1 MTVIADGGVLD
12 QTGPV
17 NDAFRNCTPLPA
29 GVIRVTGPIGITA
42 TASGYANTGGALRG
56 QPGFQTTIIADYDG
70 DLAKGGII
78 QIDTA
83 GLGKYSQG
91 SVIED
96 LVLRPAPGRRQNGIS
111 LTAAWNTTINR
122 VWMPN
127 GCQNGIIT
135 PWRPDLHPTL
145 SDGYQCWSLMIKQV
159 LIQQCYGNGFDL
171 AAGQSPGGLHV
182 SYSQAIQCLG
192 VGMHL
197 TTGQCEIINNVL
209 SENRIG
215 GLLFDSKE
223 GPSQMALVAQNE
235 IQHNQYYGINV
246 IRSRNMRLIQNR
258 FLATTYSSADPT
270 GFPQPGGPFM
280 KQAVHV
286 NFDGAG
292 EIYNL
297 LAERNQHKTANGST
311 VTTSDCYGYDA
322 AAGTL
327 SADFPSN
334 FVKNEF
340 GPMPID
346 GITQNST
353 GFRKYVGISAPAG
366 LIIDP

>member
-17 NDAFRNCTPLPA
+17 NDAFRNCIPLPA
-29 GVIRVTGPIGITA
+29 GVIRVTAPIGVTA
-42 TASGYANTGGALRG
+42 TTTGFSNGGALRG

-70 DLAKGGII
+70 DPTRGGII
-78 QIDTA
+78 QIGTA
-83 GLGKYSQG
+83 GSGMYSMG
-91 SVIED
+91 NVIED
-96 LVLRPAPGRRQNGIS
+96 LVLRPATGRTNLNGIS
-111 LTAAWNTTINR
+111 LTSAWNTTINR

-127 GCQNGIIT
+127 GCHNGIIT
-135 PWRPDLHPTL
+135 PFRPDIDAV
-145 SDGYQCWSLMIKQV
+145 SDRYQCWSLIVKQV
-159 LIQQCYGNGFDL
+159 FIQQCYGNAFDF

-182 SYSQAIQCLG
+182 SYSQGIQCRG

-209 SENRIG
+209 SYNGIG
-215 GLLFDSKE
+215 GLLFDSRE
-223 GPSQMALVAQNE
+223 GPSQMAFVAQNE
-235 IQHNQYYGINV
+235 IQDNQYYGINV

-292 EIYNL
+292 EVLNL

-353 GFRKYVGISAPAG
+353 GFRKYIGISAPAG